1 MEGENRQELETNGK
15 RKQRFWHFICFPFPL
30 KKIQD
35 VRYGYATFAPD
46 CSDGASKESTFPALF
61 FNYSAP
67 HTQKERQTSP
77 EHLLRGSL
85 IVFACIRI
93 HVTHS
98 KFRFRNNECCDNV
111 FTSRS
116 SAIVITA
123 GSICLCHRDAD
134 VYSYASVHTQ
144 RSAMSMFT
152 LIRTIQIWKNYRRS
166 FSCQMVFSKRNR
178 NLGPPV

>member
-67 HTQKERQTSP
+67 HTQKKRQTSP

-93 HVTHS
+93 HVTHP
-98 KFRFRNNECCDNV
+98 KFRSRNHECCDNV
-111 FTSRS
+111 FPSRS

-123 GSICLCHRDAD
+123 GSICLCHRDAYVRICTHTTFCHGY
-134 VYSYASVHTQ
+134 VYSYDSDLKKI
-144 RSAMSMFT
+144 SKLF
-152 LIRTIQIWKNYRRS
+152 L
-166 FSCQMVFSKRNR
+166 CQKAIS
-178 NLGPPV
+178 